1 LNYSRLSG
9 IIFLEDS
16 MNPNAFAHRKSALT
30 LHLTKPGGGPLA
42 NQTVKLEQKRHQFLF
57 GVGGFEAV
65 ALAGETV
72 PGGKALSHQ
81 ERAKIEECLDRIFS
95 LCNYATL
102 PFYWGRYESEE
113 GKPMEAATIAAARY
127 YAERGIVTKGHP
139 LCWHTVCAPWLMK
152 YSNAEILRRQ
162 LARIDRDVSAFK
174 GLIDMWDVINE
185 AVIMPIFDKYDNAMT
200 RVCRD
205 LGRVRMIKEVFT
217 AARKANPQATLL
229 LNDFE
234 TSSSYEIL
242 VDGCLNAGIPIDV
255 IGIQSHQH
263 QGYWGKEKLL
273 EVLDRYSYF
282 GKPIHFTENT
292 IISGDIMPP
301 HIVDLNDWQ
310 VESWPSTPEGE
321 ERQAG
326 EITEMYEIL
335 FAHPAVEAVSTW
347 DSTDGRWLHAPS
359 GLLRADNSIKPAYTS
374 LMNKIKGEWWTRG
387 EFSTDAEG
395 NLEIYGFR
403 GDYEISCRD
412 IKAPFS
418 LNGRHLELQLQLQLE
433 LA

>member
-1 LNYSRLSG
+1 LNYSRLSC
-9 IIFLEDS
+9 IIFQEDF
-16 MNPNAFAHRKSALT
+16 MNPNAFAHRKSALK

-42 NQTVKLEQKRHQFLF
+42 GQTVKLEQKRHQFLF

-72 PGGKALSHQ
+72 PGGKALSPQ
-81 ERAKIEECLDRIFS
+81 ERAKIEECLDRIFD

-174 GLIDMWDVINE
+174 GLIDKWDVINE
-185 AVIMPIFDKYDNAMT
+185 VVIMPIFDKYDNAMT
-200 RVCRD
+200 RVCKD

-217 AARKANPQATLL
+217 AARKANPQAVLL

-273 EVLDRYSYF
+273 AVLDRYSYF

-321 ERQAG
+321 ERQAR

-335 FAHPAVEAVSTW
+335 FAHPAVEAISTW

-374 LMNKIKGEWWTRG
+374 LMNKIKGEWWTKG

-412 IKAPFS
+412 IRASFS
-418 LNGRHLELQLQLQLE
+418 LNGQHLELQLGLS
-433 LA
+433 